1 MEYREER
8 RRRGVFYGWWLVA
21 LAGVVMVAAT
31 VPWSL
36 STMPIWALA
45 MAYESYRAVV
55 GRELTW
61 ALYIL
66 IIGGLLLGPV
76 VGYLANRVIGI
87 RKMVVAGLIILSGA
101 FLFFSQT
108 QNLWM
113 YYAASG
119 LMAVG
124 VTMCGWIPL
133 MTALSRWFVRRRAT
147 ALGVAHMFGPLGTIS
162 LAPLIALSADPSLY
176 QVVLGWRLTAVVLG
190 GSIMV
195 VAVLAFTLLRN
206 RPEDMGL
213 LPDGGPSVVR
223 QGSFSGF
230 QALRTRSFWLIACG
244 AGISTTNVPDLTDT
258 APMLALSTSTAGFAL
273 VGGLL
278 GDRVPKS
285 AALASFTALQIV
297 AWAAAGL
304 VGSPSALYLSAVALG
319 MSRGGRSPI
328 MVAIFADY
336 FGTDRLATILGL
348 FGFFNGLTGFIGA
361 LAGSVYYTQGSIVG
375 FLTLSGLT
383 VLGAFFFL
391 SARAPQARDTAGSQ
405 AAPG

>member
-21 LAGVVMVAAT
+21 LAGLVMVAAT

-36 STMPIWALA
+36 RTMPIWALA
-45 MAYESYRAVV
+45 MAQEYYPAVV
-55 GRELTW
+55 GSELIMR

-76 VGYLANRVIGI
+76 VGYLTDRVIGV
-87 RKMVVAGLIILSGA
+87 RRMVVTGLVILAGA
-101 FLFFSQT
+101 FFFFSQT
-108 QNLWM
+108 QHLLM
-113 YYAASG
+113 YYAASV

-133 MTALSRWFVRRRAT
+133 LTMLSRWFVRRRAT
-147 ALGVAHMFGPLGTIS
+147 ALGVAHMFGPIGAIS
-162 LAPLIALSADPSLY
+162 LAPLIALSADPY
-176 QVVLGWRLTAVVLG
+176 QVSLGWRLTAVVLG

-195 VAVLAFTLLRN
+195 VAVLAFTRLRD

-213 LPDGGPSVVR
+213 LPDGGPPVVR
-223 QGSFSGF
+223 QASFPAF
-230 QALRTRSFWLIACG
+230 QVLRTRSFWLIAC
-244 AGISTTNVPDLTDT
+244 ADGISKTMVPELADT
-258 APMLALSTSTAGFAL
+258 VPRLVLSTSTAVFAL
-273 VGGLL
+273 VGGVL
-278 GDRVPKS
+278 GDRVPKA

-297 AWAAAGL
+297 AWAAAAL
-304 VGSPSALYLSAVALG
+304 VGSQPALYLSAVVLG
-319 MSRGGRSPI
+319 MSRGGRSPLI
-328 MVAIFADY
+328 GAILADY
-336 FGTDRLATILGL
+336 FGTNSLATILGL
-348 FGFFNGLTGFIGA
+348 FGLVMGLTGFISG
-361 LAGSVYYTQGSIVG
+361 LAGWVYYTQGSIVG
-375 FLTLSGLT
+375 FMTLTGLT

>member
-1 MEYREER
+1 MECREER
-8 RRRGVFYGWWLVA
+8 RRRGVFYGWWLVV
-21 LAGVVMVAAT
+21 LAGVVMVSAT
-31 VPWSL
+31 VPWSIR
-36 STMPIWALA
+36 TMSIWVLA
-45 MAYESYRAVV
+45 MAYESYSAVA
-55 GRELTW
+55 GRELSW

-66 IIGGLLLGPV
+66 IIGGMLLGPV
-76 VGYLANRVIGI
+76 MGYLADHVIGI
-87 RKMVVAGLIILSGA
+87 RRMVVGGLIILSGA

-119 LMAVG
+119 LMVVG
-124 VTMCGWIPL
+124 VTMSGWIPL

-162 LAPLIALSADPSLY
+162 LAPLIALSADPD
-176 QVVLGWRLTAVVLG
+176 QAVLGWRLTAVVLG

-206 RPEDMGL
+206 RPEDMSL
-213 LPDGGPSVVR
+213 LSDGGPPAVR
-223 QGSFSGF
+223 QDSFSGF

-244 AGISTTNVPDLTDT
+244 AGISITNLPNLTGT
-258 APMLALSTSTAGFAL
+258 GPMLALSISTGGFAL

-297 AWAAAGL
+297 AWTAAGL

-328 MVAIFADY
+328 TVAILADY
-336 FGTDRLATILGL
+336 FGTNSLATILGL
-348 FGFFNGLTGFIGA
+348 FGFFKGLTGFIGG
-361 LAGSVYYTQGSIVG
+361 LAGLVYYTQGSIVG

-383 VLGAFFFL
+383 LLGAFFFL
-391 SARAPQARDTAGSQ
+391 GARAPQARDTAGSQ

>member
-21 LAGVVMVAAT
+21 LAGLVMVAAT

-36 STMPIWALA
+36 RTMPIWALA
-45 MAYESYRAVV
+45 QEYYPAVV
-55 GRELTW
+55 GSELIMR

-76 VGYLANRVIGI
+76 VGYLTDRVIGI
-87 RKMVVAGLIILSGA
+87 RRMVVAGLIILSGA

-113 YYAASG
+113 YYAACV

-133 MTALSRWFVRRRAT
+133 LTMLSRWFVRRRAT
-147 ALGVAHMFGPLGTIS
+147 ALGVAHMFGPIGAIS
-162 LAPLIALSADPSLY
+162 LAPLIALSADPY
-176 QVVLGWRLTAVVLG
+176 QVSLGWRLTAVVLG

-195 VAVLAFTLLRN
+195 VAVLAFTRLRD

-213 LPDGGPSVVR
+213 LPDGGPPVVR
-223 QGSFSGF
+223 QASFPAF
-230 QALRTRSFWLIACG
+230 QVLRTRSFWLIAC
-244 AGISTTNVPDLTDT
+244 ADGISKTMVPELADT
-258 APMLALSTSTAGFAL
+258 VPRLVLSTSTAVFAL
-273 VGGLL
+273 VGGVL
-278 GDRVPKS
+278 GDRVPKA

-297 AWAAAGL
+297 AWAAAAL
-304 VGSPSALYLSAVALG
+304 VGSQPALYLSAVVLG
-319 MSRGGRSPI
+319 MSRGGRSPLI
-328 MVAIFADY
+328 GAILADY
-336 FGTDRLATILGL
+336 FGTNSLATILGL
-348 FGFFNGLTGFIGA
+348 FGLVMGLTGFISG
-361 LAGSVYYTQGSIVG
+361 LAGWVYYTQGSIVG
-375 FLTLSGLT
+375 FMTLTGLT

>member
-36 STMPIWALA
+36 RTMPIWALA

-76 VGYLANRVIGI
+76 VGYLADRVIGI
-87 RKMVVAGLIILSGA
+87 RKIVVAGLIILSGA

-147 ALGVAHMFGPLGTIS
+147 ALGVGHMFGPLGTIS

-213 LPDGGPSVVR
+213 LPDGGLR
-223 QGSFSGF
+223 WSG
-230 QALRTRSFWLIACG
+230 R
-244 AGISTTNVPDLTDT
+244 
-258 APMLALSTSTAGFAL
+258 
-273 VGGLL
+273 
-278 GDRVPKS
+278 
-285 AALASFTALQIV
+285 AA
-297 AWAAAGL
+297 
-304 VGSPSALYLSAVALG
+304 
-319 MSRGGRSPI
+319 SRGSRPCAPAPSGSS
-328 MVAIFADY
+328 
-336 FGTDRLATILGL
+336 LAEP
-348 FGFFNGLTGFIGA
+348 A
-361 LAGSVYYTQGSIVG
+361 Y
-375 FLTLSGLT
+375 
-383 VLGAFFFL
+383 
-391 SARAPQARDTAGSQ
+391 PQQTSQ
-405 AAPG
+405 I